1 MAGGFVVL
9 EAAAQSWTTLPL
21 PSHGPQDN
29 NKRMEETPKKGGH
42 GWGGDGGTVKAGRGP
57 Q

>member
-9 EAAAQSWTTLPL
+9 QAAAQGWTTLP
-21 PSHGPQDN
+21 SHGQPDN

-42 GWGGDGGTVKAGRGP
+42 GWGGMVAR
-57 Q
+57 